1 MQSILTNTK
10 IKLKKYDDIFKFY
23 DKLYESISKQFR
35 TFEKKMAIEVGIYMS
50 LKNDN
55 AVTKQNKKSKFFM

>member
-1 MQSILTNTK
+1 MMIFLNFMISYMKVFPNNLEL
-10 IKLKKYDDIFKFY
+10 LK
-23 DKLYESISKQFR
+23 
-35 TFEKKMAIEVGIYMS
+35 KKMAIEVGIYMS